1 MEAHRN
7 KDWERRYRA
16 AARAVRTTKEMIKG
30 FIDLCVE
37 NGVEFVCSPYEADAQ
52 LGYMYK
58 KKQIDFVISED
69 SDLLLYGVREVFY
82 KLDVNAG
89 GQGTLLVFSLLSLHR
104 FCCFLSSDFI
114 ESLFSV
120 QKDIISISIES
131 GDTKYLPDST
141 NLKRRWIYVCF

>member
-69 SDLLLYGVREVFY
+69 S
-82 KLDVNAG
+82 N
-89 GQGTLLVFSLLSLHR
+89 
-104 FCCFLSSDFI
+104 SS
-114 ESLFSV
+114 V
-120 QKDIISISIES
+120 ISA
-131 GDTKYLPDST
+131 DT
-141 NLKRRWIYVCF
+141 